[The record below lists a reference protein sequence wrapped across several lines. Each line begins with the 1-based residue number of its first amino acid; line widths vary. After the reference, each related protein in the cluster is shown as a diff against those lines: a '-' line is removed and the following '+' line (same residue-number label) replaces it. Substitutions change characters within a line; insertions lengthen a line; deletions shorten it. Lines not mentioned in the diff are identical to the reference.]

1 MNCDSAFPDY
11 TKKITYLLLVLAA
24 VGGIVTQLI
33 WGWRVSVA
41 FSLAALFHAAFF
53 LFLRKKYLDWTET
66 GRDIFFIGRR
76 IAGFASGK
84 SSILKSEKRLSDFG
98 LVGKRQNLASGIF
111 LWRSEQIL
119 KDERSIGARTTLSFQ
134 WHREIP
140 LENNDDNSP
149 QMPGRFAGNY

>member
-53 LFLRKKYLDWTET
+53 LFLRKMYLFWTET
-66 GRDIFFIGRR
+66 GRDNLFIGRR
-76 IAGFASGK
+76 IAEFASGRFFIE
-84 SSILKSEKRLSDFG
+84 ILLCVLVVVFTPLNILGFLAGLLS
-98 LVGKRQNLASGIF
+98 LVAATYWERIASAIK
-111 LWRSEQIL
+111 E
-119 KDERSIGARTTLSFQ
+119 
-134 WHREIP
+134 
-140 LENNDDNSP
+140 
-149 QMPGRFAGNY
+149 

>member
-53 LFLRKKYLDWTET
+53 LFLRKMYLFWTET
-66 GRDIFFIGRR
+66 GRDNLFIGRR
-76 IAGFASGK
+76 IAEFASGRFFIE
-84 SSILKSEKRLSDFG
+84 ILLCVLVVVFTPLNILGFLAGLLS
-98 LVGKRQNLASGIF
+98 LVAATYCERIASAIK
-111 LWRSEQIL
+111 E
-119 KDERSIGARTTLSFQ
+119 
-134 WHREIP
+134 
-140 LENNDDNSP
+140 
-149 QMPGRFAGNY
+149 

>member
-53 LFLRKKYLDWTET
+53 LFLRKMYLFWTET
-66 GRDIFFIGRR
+66 GRDNLFIGRR
-76 IAGFASGK
+76 IAEFASGRFFIE
-84 SSILKSEKRLSDFG
+84 ILLSVLVVVFTPLNILGFLAG
-98 LVGKRQNLASGIF
+98 LLSLVAATYWERIASAIK
-111 LWRSEQIL
+111 E
-119 KDERSIGARTTLSFQ
+119 
-134 WHREIP
+134 
-140 LENNDDNSP
+140 
-149 QMPGRFAGNY
+149 